1 MKRKIIMFLCAL
13 FTCFFC
19 CNIISYADNQTLSEE
34 DTKTLID
41 EIREKGSVDETAL
54 DTFLDIYVKDTALY
68 VGVTIEDA
76 TKKTQSLFGVAD
88 TSQDPNANSI
98 SLKNVYDALATFA
111 KVLLVLFFII
121 KMIEISSDMKLTME
135 QIAKVSVQYMIG
147 FVFIENGFR
156 WLGLIYK
163 EISNL
168 SGILSMDSV
177 AAGNYN
183 NLPYTDPGFQSVIQ
197 EIHDNN
203 FLANLMVVAR
213 YSSFNMIPLIC
224 MTITA
229 TIVWGIVIELGIRS
243 CLSPV
248 AFSEMAYSGFHGSGF
263 RYFKRMI
270 GYMFSFVAVILSAYV
285 CDVLFA
291 VIKTSGDIS
300 GITNCLVINI
310 LTVYCLTKAT
320 TYAHDLF

>member
-1 MKRKIIMFLCAL
+1 MKRKIILFFCAL

-19 CNIISYADNQTLSEE
+19 CNIISYADNTLTE
-34 DTKTLID
+34 DQTKTLID
-41 EIREKGSVDETAL
+41 EIRERGSVDETAL
-54 DTFLDIYVKDTALY
+54 NTFLDIYVKDTALY
-68 VGVTIEDA
+68 VGTVIEEVTDN
-76 TKKTQSLFGVAD
+76 TKGLFGVGD
-88 TSQDPNANSI
+88 ETKDPDINAI
-98 SLKNVYDALATFA
+98 SLASVYGLIATFA

-156 WLGLIYK
+156 WLGLVYK
-163 EISNL
+163 EVSKL
-168 SGILSMDSV
+168 SGIISMDSV

-183 NLPYTDPGFQSVIQ
+183 NLPYTDPSFQSVIQ

-213 YSSFNMIPLIC
+213 YSSFNIIPLIC

-229 TIVWGIVIELGIRS
+229 TMVWGIVIELGIRS
-243 CLSPV
+243 CLSPI
-248 AFSEMAYSGFHGSGF
+248 AFSEMSYSGFHGSGF

-291 VIKTSGDIS
+291 IVKTSGNIG